1 MGITLTPQEEIRYLI
16 QSHGI
21 KQNWLSKKLGLKP
34 QTLSYLLNESS
45 KFDDHLYQ
53 SIKDI
58 VENNETELDIFNG
71 MGESNYDLF
80 ADEKLRLG
88 IGGRIRLFA
97 KRKYGTLKKLA
108 ETMNISPQQLHQ
120 YISGKREPGSRILM
134 KLLKLGCDI
143 NWLLS
148 GSESMESFKIDKL
161 ERELNKLQENI
172 NQISSIVKNQSH

>member
-1 MGITLTPQEEIRYLI
+1 MTPQEEIKYLI

-21 KQNWLSKKLGLKP
+21 KQNWLSKKLGIKP
-34 QTLSYLLNESS
+34 QTLSYLLNEST
-45 KFDDHLYQ
+45 KFDNHLYTQ
-53 SIKDI
+53 IKDI
-58 VENNETELDIFNG
+58 IENNENELEIFNG
-71 MGESNYDLF
+71 YGESNFDLF
-80 ADEKLRLG
+80 ADEKLRIG

-108 ETMNISPQQLHQ
+108 EAMGISPQQLHQ
-120 YISGKREPGSRILM
+120 YISGKREPGSKILL

-161 ERELNKLQENI
+161 EHELSKLQESLT
-172 NQISSIVKNQSH
+172 QISSIVKSKY